1 MRKTLV
7 LGIVLTLS
15 LSLVAASTALAV
27 ADAKLVLVGSFGGA
41 PVPGHDD
48 VMVEFLDFTRSPYGK
63 ADCMMLSVLV
73 DGEEMPILAV
83 TDNDELAELLDWMF
97 AGMVPI
103 VVVADDEL
111 EVWRR
116 GRTLY
121 AELTVQVGD
130 VHPVYAEFKGS
141 SGAPVRMVE
150 SEIMPGLFE
159 MTLSA
164 ITLDAV
170 VTYVCGE
177 DMVQTV
183 GMVGPQFL
191 LTVTPL

>member
-1 MRKTLV
+1 MV
-7 LGIVLTLS
+7 LGIVLVLS
-15 LSLVAASTALAV
+15 LSLVAATTTLAF

-48 VMVEFLDFTRSPYGK
+48 VMVEFLDFRRSPYGK

-73 DGEEMPILAV
+73 DGEEWPILAA
-83 TDNDELAELLDWMF
+83 TDNEELAELLDWMF
-97 AGMVPI
+97 GGMVPV

-130 VHPVYAEFKGS
+130 VHPVYAEFKGC
-141 SGAPVRMVE
+141 SGAAVRMVE
-150 SEIMPGLFE
+150 SETIPGLCE

-177 DMVQTV
+177 DTVLAV

-191 LTVTPL
+191 WTVTPL

>member
-7 LGIVLTLS
+7 LGIVLVLS
-15 LSLVAASTALAV
+15 LSLVAATTTLAF

-48 VMVEFLDFTRSPYGK
+48 VMVEFLDFRRSPYGK

-73 DGEEMPILAV
+73 DGEEWPILAA
-83 TDNDELAELLDWMF
+83 TDNEELAELLDWMF
-97 AGMVPI
+97 GGMVPV

-130 VHPVYAEFKGS
+130 VHPVYAEFKGC
-141 SGAPVRMVE
+141 SGAAVRMVE
-150 SEIMPGLFE
+150 SETIPGLCE

-177 DMVQTV
+177 DTVLAV

-191 LTVTPL
+191 WTVTPL

>member
-1 MRKTLV
+1 MV
-7 LGIVLTLS
+7 LGIVLILS

-27 ADAKLVLVGSFGGA
+27 ADAKLVFVGSFGGA

-48 VMVEFLDFTRSPYGK
+48 VMVEFLDFRRSPYGK

-73 DGEEMPILAV
+73 DGEEWPILAV
-83 TDNDELAELLDWMF
+83 TDNEELAELLDWVF
-97 AGMVPI
+97 LEMVP
-103 VVVADDEL
+103 VEVVAEDEL

-130 VHPVYAEFKGS
+130 VHPVYAEFKGC
-141 SGAPVRMVE
+141 SGAAVRMVE
-150 SEIMPGLFE
+150 SETMPGVYE

-191 LTVTPL
+191 WTVTPL